1 MKKYL
6 VFIICFLFS
15 QNSIFAQRKFLSE
28 EIRISWHSRTSI
40 QMSNILGS
48 YTSKELK
55 PVLKSGPALGGYFSV
70 ALNDHWAFE
79 PGVSFSVKGSRNK
92 IDFTT
97 VIGTSEMTYTSHEEG
112 IIKTDLFYAEWPI
125 LLVYRMESKV
135 SLGAGCY
142 FGMLL
147 KARYSKDITL
157 TQINNGSVTTTI
169 QRDRSSDI
177 SDFSR
182 KDAGISLT
190 AGYMLRDGLELSAF
204 YNKGMFDMKH
214 PKSEFRNVSF
224 GLSIACRIQ
233 QF

>member
-6 VFIICFLFS
+6 IFIICLLFT
-15 QNSIFAQRKFLSE
+15 QKAIYAQKPFLSE

-40 QMSNILGS
+40 QMSNIIGS
-48 YTSKELK
+48 YTQKELK

-70 ALNDHWAFE
+70 ALNDHWFFE

-92 IDFTT
+92 IDYTT

-112 IIKTDLFYAEWPI
+112 IIKTDLFYTEWPVMV
-125 LLVYRMESKV
+125 VYRMESKV
-135 SLGAGCY
+135 SLGLGCY
-142 FGMLL
+142 FGMLM
-147 KARYSKDITL
+147 KARYTKDITH
-157 TQINNGSVTTTI
+157 TQINNGTVTTTE
-169 QRDRSSDI
+169 QRERSSDI
-177 SDFSR
+177 ADFSR
-182 KDAGISLT
+182 KDAGITLS
-190 AGYMLRDGLELSAF
+190 AGYMIRDGLEMTAF
-204 YNKGMFDMKH
+204 YNKGMVDMKH